1 MMIRSTVLR
10 VAAGAPF
17 RFVAAPVLLAALALP
32 ACGRAGSG
40 SSTGGGGSSSTGGA
54 AAQSGTGTGTGTGG
68 TVTATTTST
77 GVGGSSGFIPGPVD
91 AVIAQMPPDSWKE
104 LPATPMADVC
114 PTPTDP
120 YACGAVMIAW
130 SGGAYD
136 SARDRLIVFGGGHN
150 DSWVNNVFAFDLA
163 SMEWKRWTEMSNGLT
178 GDTVPAIFRDKRI
191 ETCGLYPSG
200 ATLNIPDAWLTATGY
215 LMPDK
220 CDDPSIVK
228 QMDPQQPRSVHSYGN
243 VAFSPITGRLY
254 NLGSVGLF
262 PSGQSGTSRVMGFDF
277 ATGAWVRSAS
287 NPQPSYGASAT
298 DAAGHIWYVAQS
310 NLLHYDPSLDT
321 WTVEPSST
329 TGGYAP
335 GAAVDTKR
343 NVLVVTND
351 GTALTTYA
359 LGQAGAPRTDATATG
374 FSLQS
379 VANSLEYLPSID
391 RFVAWSHQ
399 GRSVSFLDPT
409 TWQWTTT
416 DPTGDEPG
424 AGASNGTYGRF
435 RYSSARGVFMLV
447 NSTTTNVVL
456 YKPPTAAP

>member
-228 QMDPQQPRSVHSYGN
+228 QVDPQQPRSVHSYGN

>member
-1 MMIRSTVLR
+1 M
-10 VAAGAPF
+10 A
-17 RFVAAPVLLAALALP
+17 
-32 ACGRAGSG
+32 
-40 SSTGGGGSSSTGGA
+40 
-54 AAQSGTGTGTGTGG
+54 
-68 TVTATTTST
+68 
-77 GVGGSSGFIPGPVD
+77 
-91 AVIAQMPPDSWKE
+91 PDSWKE

-114 PTPTDP
+114 PTPTDH

-136 SARDRLIVFGGGHN
+136 SSRDRLVVFGGGHN
-150 DSWVNNVFAFDLA
+150 DSWFNNVFTFDLA
-163 SMEWKRWTEMSNGLT
+163 SMAWKRWTDMSNGLT
-178 GDTVPAIFRDKRI
+178 GDTVPEIFRDKRI

-200 ATLNIPDAWLTATGY
+200 ATLEIPAAWLTATGY

-243 VAFSPITGRLY
+243 VAFSPATERFY

-262 PSGQSGTSRVMGFDF
+262 PSGQSGTTRVMGFDF
-277 ATGAWVRSAS
+277 ATGAWVRSAA
-287 NPQPSYGASAT
+287 NPQPAYGASAT
-298 DAAGHIWYVAQS
+298 DASGHIWYVSQT
-310 NLLHYDPSLDT
+310 NLLQYDPGLDM

-351 GTALTTYA
+351 GTALATYA
-359 LGQAGAPRTDATATG
+359 LGQTGAPRTDATATG
-374 FSLQS
+374 FPGQS
-379 VANSLEYLPSID
+379 VANSLEYVPSID
-391 RFVAWSHQ
+391 RFVTWSHQ

-416 DPTGDEPG
+416 APAGDDPG

-447 NSTTTNVVL
+447 NSTTTNVFL